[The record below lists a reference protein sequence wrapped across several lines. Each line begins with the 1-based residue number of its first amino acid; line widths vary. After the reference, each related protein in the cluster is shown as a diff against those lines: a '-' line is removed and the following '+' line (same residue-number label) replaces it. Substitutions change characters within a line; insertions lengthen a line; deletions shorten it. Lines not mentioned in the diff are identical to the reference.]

1 MRVYGEG
8 YSEMT
13 MSRGP
18 LRAIEEEVMSEW
30 VKAIIAAAAGG
41 VLTLLAALAT
51 GWFSI
56 GCPPSSPI
64 G

>member
-1 MRVYGEG
+1 
-8 YSEMT
+8 MT
-13 MSRGP
+13 IRGP
-18 LRAIEEEVMSEW
+18 LRAVEEEVMNEW

-41 VLTLLAALAT
+41 VLTLLAALAM

>member
-1 MRVYGEG
+1 MRVPR
-8 YSEMT
+8 
-13 MSRGP
+13 RGLQRDDQRGA
-18 LRAIEEEVMSEW
+18 LRAIEEEVMNEW

>member
-1 MRVYGEG
+1 
-8 YSEMT
+8 MT
-13 MSRGP
+13 MRGP
-18 LRAIEEEVMSEW
+18 LRAIEEEVMNEW